1 MRPFLLRNLT
11 LRRPATPEFRNGAG
25 FWILI
30 RCVAGQKIVAIAI
43 SPNRAENEHDTIPA
57 REQPSSIGMTL
68 VLNRNNTRAE
78 RVQTRTSE
86 SQQNSSRGYDG

>member
-1 MRPFLLRNLT
+1 MGPFLLRNLT

-30 RCVAGQKIVAIAI
+30 RCVTRKTVTIAI

-57 REQPSSIGMTL
+57 REQPSSIGMTP

-78 RVQTRTSE
+78 RVQTRNSE